1 MWRTATE
8 SQRWRSREVLSRA
21 EDSRLQGASGDGG
34 DRTCGLVRAAAGGT
48 GVRAV
53 DRGSGEDQG
62 QAGAKAEDGPP
73 GCRAAAAVAA
83 GGSLSPGVG
92 AQCGESR
99 SASTAVASASAG
111 ADAHADYESVAGRGP
126 E

>member
-8 SQRWRSREVLSRA
+8 SQRGRSRDVLSRA
-21 EDSRLQGASGDGG
+21 EGSRLQGASGDGG

-73 GCRAAAAVAA
+73 GCRAAAAAAA
-83 GGSLSPGVG
+83 GGSLRVWVPS
-92 AQCGESR
+92 AENRDLRQCCG
-99 SASTAVASASAG
+99 TG
-111 ADAHADYESVAGRGP
+111 I
-126 E
+126 

>member
-62 QAGAKAEDGPP
+62 QAGAKAEDRPS
-73 GCRAAAAVAA
+73 GCRPAAAVAA
-83 GGSLSPGVG
+83 GGSLSSGVG
-92 AQCGESR
+92 TQYGKSR
-99 SASTAVASASAG
+99 PASAAVAPTSASAD
-111 ADAHADYESVAGRGP
+111 ADADHESVASGGH